1 MCKKA
6 TCDTC
11 QKTTWWGCGNHI
23 PTVMADVPAD
33 EWCGCDPKVEIDG
46 TKYPPKGSLVAS

>member
-11 QKTTWWGCGNHI
+11 HKTTWWGCGNHI
-23 PTVMADVPAD
+23 PSVMTNVPED
-33 EWCGCDPKVEIDG
+33 EWCGCDPKVEVDG
-46 TKYPPKGSLVAS
+46 KQYPPKGSVAAS

>member
-11 QKTTWWGCGNHI
+11 RGNHI